1 MSKKVITVSYTHL
14 DVYKRQGMFP
24 IDSKTRDYD
33 AAMLDKFAALDKVK
47 EYPWDIRDILPK
59 AVSYTHLDVYKRQGW
74 YPADWFDNCDKGNHL
89 KAEPC
94 TGRFHSGKHGNGPVS
109 YTHLECMMR

>member
-1 MSKKVITVSYTHL
+1 
-14 DVYKRQGMFP
+14 MFP

-59 AVSYTHLDVYKRQGW
+59 VLTKEVAIRQIPIAAPKESVSPIH
-74 YPADWFDNCDKGNHL
+74 
-89 KAEPC
+89 
-94 TGRFHSGKHGNGPVS
+94 RFRPRGHH
-109 YTHLECMMR
+109 RFRI

>member
-1 MSKKVITVSYTHL
+1 MGVGEAS
-14 DVYKRQGMFP
+14 GMFP

-59 AVSYTHLDVYKRQGW
+59 VLTAGEKAGTLTEEGAKRLDVS
-74 YPADWFDNCDKGNHL
+74 GNL
-89 KAEPC
+89 E
-94 TGRFHSGKHGNGPVS
+94 SGILLAPPEGDAGTGNGRNQFCCS
-109 YTHLECMMR
+109 AHRKCISGHICICYGGA